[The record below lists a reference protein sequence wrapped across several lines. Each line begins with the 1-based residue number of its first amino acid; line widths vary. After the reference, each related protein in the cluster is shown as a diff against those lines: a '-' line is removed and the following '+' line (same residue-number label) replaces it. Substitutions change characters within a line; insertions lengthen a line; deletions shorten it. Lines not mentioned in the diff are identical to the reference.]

1 MQKAQPPLIPRAIPG
16 CSEQGSESHRL
27 RQLKSEKGSGSLDMG
42 WAWCSTGKGHPDPR
56 QAEEEASSATL
67 EELKDHG
74 LVRRLLSPSF
84 RGCLFQ
90 VGCLAF
96 TCQLTQ
102 RPGMGKGRAREPGVA
117 KALGC
122 CQEAPEAL
130 LPTSPGP
137 GFKVSL

>member
-1 MQKAQPPLIPRAIPG
+1 MWGGP
-16 CSEQGSESHRL
+16 
-27 RQLKSEKGSGSLDMG
+27 
-42 WAWCSTGKGHPDPR
+42 WCSIGKGHPHPDPR
-56 QAEEEASSATL
+56 QAEEEASSAAL
-67 EELKDHG
+67 EELKGHG
-74 LVRRLLSPSF
+74 LVRRLLAPSF

-90 VGCLAF
+90 VGRLAF

-102 RPGMGKGRAREPGVA
+102 RPGTGKGRAREPGVA